1 VLLVCDEVQTGLGRT
16 GRMLAC
22 DHEQVRPDALLL
34 GKALGGGL
42 LPISAF
48 LARNEVMAVFR
59 PGDHGSTFGGNPLAC
74 PVAAE
79 ALDLLVEERLVE
91 RAASLGSVL
100 FAGLEAIAS
109 PLVREVRGRGLFA
122 GVEIDTSRISAR
134 RLAEAFL
141 AEGILTKDTHD
152 QVLRFVPA
160 LNIPRALLDEALE
173 RIARVLRQVER
184 DLQLA

>member
-1 VLLVCDEVQTGLGRT
+1 
-16 GRMLAC
+16 
-22 DHEQVRPDALLL
+22 
-34 GKALGGGL
+34 
-42 LPISAF
+42 
-48 LARNEVMAVFR
+48 
-59 PGDHGSTFGGNPLAC
+59 
-74 PVAAE
+74 
-79 ALDLLVEERLVE
+79 LLVEERLVE